1 MTPAPTTLPAF
12 SVVIPA
18 FNAERTIVATI
29 QSVLAQSRSDFEILV
44 VDDASSDGTAAAVEG
59 LSRIDTRVRLLRQPA
74 NGGVSAARNTAIRNA
89 AAPIVAFLDSDDL
102 WLPNFLERMAS
113 ALEARPDAAL
123 AYTDAWILD
132 GKTGEFLRKTTSVAY
147 QPGPDEPP
155 ADRGALIAALLHSN
169 FVFYSVLIRRDVFDQ
184 VGLFDEELA
193 VAEDYELWL
202 KIAVQGLRM
211 VRVRE
216 PLVVYRRGPG
226 TLSSDPVR
234 LESLRREVLRR
245 IAESSDVPESTR
257 ALAVDLIRVADR
269 RIAAFSDGRG
279 LTSVLYRTRRR
290 LVPLKHRLL
299 GRFLRY
305 RTAPAP
311 IAHAFAEFRT
321 GGPAPD

>member
-1 MTPAPTTLPAF
+1 MTPAPTTPPTF

-29 QSVLAQSRSDFEILV
+29 RSVLAQSRSDFEILV
-44 VDDASSDGTAAAVEG
+44 VDDASSDGTAAAVEELG
-59 LSRIDTRVRLLRQPA
+59 VDPRVRLLRQPA
-74 NGGVSAARNTAIRNA
+74 NRGVSAARNTAIRHA
-89 AAPIVAFLDSDDL
+89 VAPIVAFLDSDDL
-102 WLPNFLERMAS
+102 WLPNYLERMAS

-132 GKTGEFLRKTTSVAY
+132 GRSGQFLRKTTSVAY
-147 QPGPDEPP
+147 GSGPDEPP
-155 ADRGALIAALLHSN
+155 VDRAALIGALLHSN

-184 VGLFDEELA
+184 VGLFDEDLA

-211 VRVRE
+211 VRVRD
-216 PLVVYRRGPG
+216 PLVIYRRGPG

-234 LESLRREVLRR
+234 LETLRREVLRR
-245 IAESSDVPESTR
+245 IAESADVPEPTR
-257 ALAVDLIRVADR
+257 ALAVDLMRVADR
-269 RIAAFSDGRG
+269 RIAAFSDRLR
-279 LTSVLYRTRRR
+279 LTSVLYRTRLR
-290 LVPLKHRLL
+290 LVPVKHRLL

-311 IAHAFAEFRT
+311 IAHAFAEFRAS
-321 GGPAPD
+321 GQVPD